1 MKRIITLSSIVAL
14 TLGIISCDNENLEG
28 DFEPTDYTVKGKVEK
43 GPFISGSTI
52 NLQPM
57 NAKLSPNG
65 STYTTL
71 VTDNAGNYAFN
82 TTTLETPYVQL
93 TANGYFYNEISGNLS
108 NGTLSLRALVNLAD
122 QSSVNINVLTH
133 LKYARVLDL
142 IEKDKK
148 SYKEANKQAQEELLG
163 AFGLQRYADTDVSN
177 ISISSGT
184 PEAGALIAISS
195 LIMINRNEAQ
205 MSEYLAKLSNEFGE
219 MGAFSVETKEI
230 IKKDREAIYKILG
243 NIRWNTTPSIS
254 ENIIKRYE
262 ELGQAVTVLPLYYY
276 YDWDDDGIAGNEF
289 YDKDDNPPTLSAKE
303 IIVPKEGGQYLITIE
318 SEIKLY
324 TAQLNSL
331 NEVTLDNFWSDLY
344 DRDMNPGIIEAT
356 LSGDSLKIS
365 VSETKS
371 RRRHITEIRLYD
383 YSGYDVACLN
393 LIQEGNPEL
402 PAPRMGNDAQ
412 SVVASGYSSM
422 MSAMK
427 YMVNYVNNYGEKE
440 DRSWYDLMD
449 PKSSLISNLYYNYYR
464 ALDRINTVSDFD
476 LERDAAFIV
485 PVELFR
491 SIAYYNMIT
500 LWGGVPYVTHSS
512 LTYSNDLPRTPE
524 SLLLDTLQNILESIL
539 PELEEKKNA
548 YNTDINDIF
557 YSSKDVARILL
568 ADIYMYRN
576 QYDKA
581 KPYLNDVVAT
591 DHYNLNPEDD
601 IIMAYVSDERDIP
614 SSNYKT
620 YQLFTYSDVLLS
632 LAECDYNLN
641 NMTEAWTNAR
651 LVSDAKQTFKDTTAP
666 EGLLEYISAVRK
678 KSMNNIVGRFAFLKR
693 TGLAKTELWLFDDYQ
708 LLLPIPYDELRYNHN
723 ITQNPGYEEQ

>member
-1 MKRIITLSSIVAL
+1 MKRIITLLSISAL
-14 TLGIISCDNENLEG
+14 FLGIASCDDKLGSEDN
-28 DFEPTDYTVKGKVEK
+28 FEPTDYTVKGKVEK

-52 NLQPM
+52 SLQPM

-65 STYTTL
+65 STYSTL
-71 VTDNAGNYAFN
+71 VTDNAGNYAFSA
-82 TTTLETPYVQL
+82 TTLETPYVQL
-93 TANGYFYNEISGNLS
+93 TANGYFYNEITGNLS

-122 QSSVNINVLTH
+122 QPSANINVLTH

-148 SYKEANKQAQEELLG
+148 SYKEANKQAQEELLR

-184 PEAGALIAISS
+184 PEAAALIAISS

-205 MSEYLAKLSNEFGE
+205 MSEYLARLCNEFGE

-230 IKKDREAIYKILG
+230 IKKDREAIKRNLG
-243 NIRWNTTPSIS
+243 NIRWNTTSSIS

-262 ELGQAVTVLPLYYY
+262 ELGQTVTVLPLHYY

-289 YDKDDNPPTLSAKE
+289 YDINDNPPTLSAKE

-318 SEIKLY
+318 SNIRLY
-324 TAQLNSL
+324 TEQLNSL
-331 NEVTLDNFWSDLY
+331 NDVTLDDFWSLLY

-356 LSGDSLKIS
+356 LSGDSLKIN

-371 RRRHITEIRLYD
+371 RRRHTTGIKLYD
-383 YSGYDVACLN
+383 NSGYSVASVN
-393 LIQEGNPEL
+393 VIQEGNPEL
-402 PAPRMGNDAQ
+402 QAPRMGADAQ

-422 MSAMK
+422 MSAMR
-427 YMVNYVNNYGEKE
+427 YMVNYVNNYGEK
-440 DRSWYDLMD
+440 DDSSWYDLMD
-449 PKSSLISNLYYNYYR
+449 PKSSLISNLYYYYYR
-464 ALDRINTVSDFD
+464 ALNCINIVSDYD
-476 LERDAAFIV
+476 IARDSAFTV

-491 SIAYYNMIT
+491 SIAYYNMVT
-500 LWGGVPYVTHSS
+500 LWGGVSYVTHNS
-512 LTYSNDLPRTPE
+512 LDYSNNIPRTSE
-524 SLLLDTLQNILESIL
+524 TLLLDTLQNILESIL

-591 DHYNLNPEDD
+591 NHYNLNPEDD

-693 TGLAKTELWLFDDYQ
+693 TGLAKTELSIFDDYQ
-708 LLLPIPYDELRYNHN
+708 LLLPLPYDVVRNYHN
-723 ITQNPGYEEQ
+723 ITQNPGY